1 MALEGQALTLTAT
14 GKIGRG
20 ALGTDRREIAID
32 HLRAVD
38 FQHAN
43 PIRNGRLTLVD
54 ERGKSIVHFR
64 RKSNDQMV
72 ELYNALGEL
81 VPEGVLET
89 STEGAPLFSEDRE
102 AVFGRDK
109 RLARA
114 NERRAE
120 EKKRANGGEKRAKEE
135 PLATP
140 PSSAPDSAAQ
150 FCAQCGATVSQPGEQ
165 RFCARAAR
173 RYLTKTF
180 SSTPAASASAPR

>member
-1 MALEGQALTLTAT
+1 MEVHGYGADVALEGQALTLTAT

-102 AVFGRDK
+102 AVFGPINAW
-109 RLARA
+109 L
-114 NERRAE
+114 ERKSAEQE
-120 EKKRANGGEKRAKEE
+120 EKKRAKEEKKRAKEE

-165 RFCARAAR
+165 RFCAQCG
-173 RYLTKTF
+173 
-180 SSTPAASASAPR
+180 APLSH